1 MSVSERSYVIYGPTA
16 WHGQFNAAHNFAA
29 ALANR
34 HRVLYVDPAL
44 SPLSPVRYGLRR
56 SSVVQMRA
64 LAHRRVRVAGPL
76 KVFSPVVLAPI
87 EHPRM
92 RALSRPLLRA
102 QVSRAARQAGL
113 TKPIVLAWHRLGDL
127 RGAVDERLC
136 IGVVMDH
143 PSAGAELIGL
153 DPDECERQAAELC
166 AASDVICSTSSATR
180 ELLNERGW
188 ECELVPFG
196 FPAELRGA
204 FDRAVAPPEY
214 ATLPRPLLGYTGGI
228 DDRLDYQLIVKLAD
242 RFSEGSLVF
251 VGLMSPRLSSEAR
264 AALESRSNIHL
275 VGRRPKEELTG
286 YIRHLDLA
294 LLPYKDSLFTRYQ
307 SPLKVWEN
315 FYSGP
320 PIVGTGSPALRG
332 YPPPLVNF
340 ANDASVAVAM
350 ATRALADPSRGRDE
364 RRSFALSNT
373 WNDRAE
379 QLDALV
385 TERLGRRTARA
396 GHVGSDLGGV
406 STPVQGLGR
415 TEEGDTPFVH

>member
-1 MSVSERSYVIYGPTA
+1 MSVSERSYVIYAPTA
-16 WHGQFNAAHNFAA
+16 WHGQFNAAHNFAT

-44 SPLSPVRYGLRR
+44 SPLSPFRYGLRR

-64 LAHRRVRVAGPL
+64 LARRRVRAAGPL
-76 KVFSPVVLAPI
+76 EVFSPVVLPPI
-87 EHPRM
+87 EQPRM

-102 QVSRAARQAGL
+102 QVASAVRQAGL
-113 TKPIVLAWHRLGDL
+113 TKPIVLAWHRLPDL
-127 RGAVDERLC
+127 RGAADELLRV
-136 IGVVMDH
+136 GVIMDH

-153 DPDECERQAAELC
+153 DPEECERQAAELC

-228 DDRLDYQLIVKLAD
+228 DDRLDYDLIVKLAD

-264 AALESRSNIHL
+264 AALESRSNIHV
-275 VGRRPKEELTG
+275 VGRRSKEELTG
-286 YIRHLDLA
+286 YVRHLDLA
-294 LLPYKDSLFTRYQ
+294 LLPYKDNLFTRYQ
-307 SPLKVWEN
+307 SPLKVWEY
-315 FYSGP
+315 FYAGP
-320 PIVGTGSPALRG
+320 PIVGTGSQALRA
-332 YPPPLVNF
+332 YPSPLVNY
-340 ANDASVAVAM
+340 ANDADEAVAM
-350 ATRALADPSRGRDE
+350 AARALADPSRGRDE
-364 RRSFALSNT
+364 RQRFALSNT
-373 WNDRAE
+373 WDDRAK

-385 TERLGRRTARA
+385 AERLSCRRERA
-396 GHVGSDLGGV
+396 TSAAA
-406 STPVQGLGR
+406 
-415 TEEGDTPFVH
+415 